1 MRTAACPPVQ
11 PDFTSDFDSV
21 LSIIKWNCL
30 GFLFL
35 DFLIPFVISQQLHA
49 SGLELGLVFSVQTL
63 GDVISAPIAG
73 WLTDRMSK
81 RKLVL
86 FGANGR
92 AFSYVLM
99 YIAIV
104 SSSYYGLLVSEFA
117 LGFLVQFFWVPI
129 STIVAQ
135 KSNNRCRSYAFGKRR
150 FAQGIGILIG
160 TTFSVAIFILSN
172 IFVPGNPFLPSCSLI
187 LFGTGNVLAG
197 ISFYKHVD
205 EKLVLV
211 VDEDVHGNKKEI
223 VSVKVKGQV
232 SNKITIS
239 RYLVIG
245 FSLLCLAIFLSEV
258 NNSCAKPFFRVYLLD
273 AIEPDENLALLAI
286 IPGQIISLFLAPKF
300 GKMADRMNPFAGM
313 TIICTCGAL
322 VTLITILTNNVFI
335 FAFLQVFDQ
344 SFALTSGLIV
354 ENLMS
359 RVSKKHR
366 GKIFGTKAFMG
377 NLGDIFGPTIGGI
390 LWDTVGMLAPFIFSI
405 FVELS
410 LIPVYFLVLYFI
422 KHDLAESF
430 ESEEKKGENVP
441 AFEENEIL

>member
-1 MRTAACPPVQ
+1 MLTETCPPVQ
-11 PDFTSDFDSV
+11 QDFTSDFDSV

-49 SGLELGLVFSVQTL
+49 TGLQLGLIFSVQTV

-73 WLTDRMSK
+73 WLTDRISK

-99 YIAIV
+99 YISIV
-104 SSSYYGLLVSEFA
+104 LSSYYGLLVSEFA

-135 KSNNRCRSYAFGKRR
+135 KSNKRCRSYAFGRRR

-187 LFGTGNVLAG
+187 IFGAGNVLAG
-197 ISFYKHVD
+197 FSFYKHVD

-211 VDEDVHGNKKEI
+211 TDEVSN
-223 VSVKVKGQV
+223 SVKEQSQAIDVKNQPV
-232 SNKITIS
+232 SKVSIS
-239 RYLVIG
+239 RYLAIG
-245 FSLLCLAIFLSEV
+245 FALLCLAIFLSEV
-258 NNSCAKPFFRVYLLD
+258 NQSCAKPFFRVYLLED
-273 AIEPDENLALLAI
+273 IETNENLALLAL

-300 GKMADRMNPFAGM
+300 GKWADKANPFFAM

-322 VTLITILTNNVFI
+322 VTLVTILTNNVFI

-344 SFALTSGLIV
+344 SFALSSGLII

-366 GKIFGTKAFMG
+366 GKIFGIKAFMG
-377 NLGDIFGPTIGGI
+377 NFGDIIGPTVGGI
-390 LWDTVGMLAPFIFSI
+390 LWDVISATAPFTFSI

-410 LIPVYFLVLYFI
+410 LIPVYFLVLRFI
-422 KHDLAESF
+422 KHDLAESL
-430 ESEEKKGENVP
+430 EEEEKKGEDSPV
-441 AFEENEIL
+441 FEENEIL